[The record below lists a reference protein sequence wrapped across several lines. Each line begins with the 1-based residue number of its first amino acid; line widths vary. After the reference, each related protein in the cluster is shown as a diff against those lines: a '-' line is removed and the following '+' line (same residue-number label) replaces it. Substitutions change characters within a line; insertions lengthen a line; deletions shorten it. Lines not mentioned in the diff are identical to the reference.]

1 MDDDEHEKLA
11 FDSPHPWLDVHKGF
25 SWSRYLE
32 CTNSRSAPAKLFSDA
47 FPSASN
53 NFKVGQKL
61 EAIDPDHPALI
72 CVATITQVQGHRL
85 LIHFDGFFF
94 SMQLC
99 VNKVAPKARNMAIN
113 KVGYS

>member
-85 LIHFDGFFF
+85 LIHFDGFSKVLTICFENSVLFLFF
-94 SMQLC
+94 MG
-99 VNKVAPKARNMAIN
+99 N
-113 KVGYS
+113 